1 MLVNGSTVIVRVRL
15 GSVLHDDLYSYVRE
29 NVERVRERV
38 ADACARTG
46 RASNSVSLMV
56 VTKTRGPL
64 EIGAALA
71 AGVRYVGES
80 RIQELVE
87 KWSPRNQY
95 EKPALPGSHDAG
107 PGTDGERPGA
117 SNPFAD
123 LPLRGDIR
131 LALIGH
137 LQSNKAKSAAAF
149 ADAVASIDKVSTA
162 NALSK
167 RLKDR
172 RDVLIQ
178 INTSGEPSKY
188 GADDSEEAV
197 YPLVEAVL
205 GDPNLRLRGLMTIA
219 PFVEDTKA
227 IRACFAG
234 LRSWF
239 NAVETRYAPDDW
251 SVLSMG
257 MSGDLEIG
265 IEEGSTEVR
274 PGTAVFGPR
283 SPSA

>member
-1 MLVNGSTVIVRVRL
+1 MAGPESFVLDFGT
-15 GSVLHDDLYSYVRE
+15 VLHDNRFSYIGE
-29 NVERVRERV
+29 NVERVRQRID
-38 ADACARTG
+38 DACVRIG
-46 RASNSVSLMV
+46 RASESVSMMV

-64 EIGAALA
+64 EIAATLA
-71 AGVRYVGES
+71 AGIRYVGES

-87 KWSPRNQY
+87 KWTRRNESDQ
-95 EKPALPGSHDAG
+95 PALRGAYDAANG
-107 PGTDGERPGA
+107 VDGERTGVSEA
-117 SNPFAD
+117 FGE
-123 LPLRGDIR
+123 LPSRGDVR

-162 NALSK
+162 NALSR
-167 RLKDR
+167 RLEDR

-178 INTSGEPSKY
+178 INTSGEESKY
-188 GADDSEEAV
+188 GTEDREEAV

-219 PFVEDTKA
+219 PFVDDTKA
-227 IRACFAG
+227 IRACFAR

-239 NAVETRYAPDDW
+239 NAVEARYGSDDW
-251 SVLSMG
+251 NVLSMG

-274 PGTAVFGPR
+274 PGTAIFGPR